1 MPVLMR
7 ASLPACAVLAGL
19 ALALAAGCKAPIPN
33 RAEEEADA
41 AWNASEW
48 RDDYGHVWSVRM
60 NSRRVSAVERTPDS
74 GMTLRGS
81 VDAGVLTFTLKDK
94 GGADVGKGEA
104 KAADA
109 SHGLFHMFDTSGK
122 ETSHGL
128 WHFDHAPAGA
138 GSMPASVPV
147 VLPSIAASRSGPAPA
162 LTAPAPVVPAPDLAV
177 SPAPDPAPTLAPSQP
192 PATSAKPGD
201 PLDLRPH

>member
-7 ASLPACAVLAGL
+7 APSFGSAVLAGL
-19 ALALAAGCKAPIPN
+19 ALVVAAGCKAPIPN

-48 RDDYGHVWSVRM
+48 RDDYGAVWRVRM
-60 NSRRVSAVERTPDS
+60 NSRRLSAVETTPDS
-74 GMTLRGS
+74 GVTLRGS
-81 VDAGVLTFTLKDK
+81 VAAGVLTFTVTDK
-94 GGADVGKGEA
+94 GGVEIGKGEA

-128 WHFDHAPAGA
+128 WHFDHAPGAAGA
-138 GSMPASVPV
+138 AQAPVPV
-147 VLPSIAASRSGPAPA
+147 ALPSIAASPSGPAPA
-162 LTAPAPVVPAPDLAV
+162 LTAPAPVTPASDLTA
-177 SPAPDPAPTLAPSQP
+177 SPIPDPSPTSSQP
-192 PATSAKPGD
+192 PATPAKPGD